1 MLGVCGRST
10 DVHVRPSSLSDL
22 ISRIRNALSGLVH
35 SNIGSRCLESSITML
50 AVRFQYAMA
59 SVATILARVSYVL
72 LFHRVRDLKSELS
85 AHPPMCLV
93 QQVD

>member
-35 SNIGSRCLESSITML
+35 SDIGSGCLESSITML

-59 SVATILARVSYVL
+59 SIAMILARVFYLS
-72 LFHRVRDLKSELS
+72 LFHRVRDLESELS

-93 QQVD
+93 